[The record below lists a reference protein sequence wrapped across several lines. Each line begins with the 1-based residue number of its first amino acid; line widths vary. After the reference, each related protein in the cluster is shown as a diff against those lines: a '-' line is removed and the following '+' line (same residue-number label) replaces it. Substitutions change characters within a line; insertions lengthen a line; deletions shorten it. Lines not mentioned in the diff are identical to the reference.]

1 MVDKHSPDIL
11 KRLASQAKSWQD
23 VKIYKRSCC
32 EDYLISMQGLSKLTP
47 WKKKDNG
54 MHPANKSKLERLH
67 QKYPQ
72 TLSGSNLFWPA
83 CHLVHSNSWPI
94 NFFCLLI
101 NSHNLNNIG
110 IHFPGILLASLN
122 WLMLHKVCLRGKKDN
137 DYIFV
142 FYFNFITLLIYIT
155 VPSIGLSALFSTGV
169 KFKTI
174 YPVDLQKTAKL
185 VY

>member
-1 MVDKHSPDIL
+1 ML
-11 KRLASQAKSWQD
+11 KFTKEVAVKTTWFQHKDCQSWLL
-23 VKIYKRSCC
+23 
-32 EDYLISMQGLSKLTP
+32 E
-47 WKKKDNG
+47 KKKDNG
-54 MHPANKSKLERLH
+54 IHPANKSKLERLH

-72 TLSGSNLFWPA
+72 TLSGSNLCWPA

-142 FYFNFITLLIYIT
+142 FLFQFHNFANLYHSAIYWAKRTFFNRSQIQNHLPCWPPENRQISLLVGMII
-155 VPSIGLSALFSTGV
+155 VKEECSISA
-169 KFKTI
+169 
-174 YPVDLQKTAKL
+174 
-185 VY
+185 